1 MPTGF
6 ACSARITSPPIPV
19 STSASA
25 AFWRRPHA
33 PEEAAA
39 SLATGTKRRSASQ
52 PNPALDAGEGRSTC
66 GHQPTNGAKWPEAR
80 TGLVWWDGV
89 SGCWLL
95 ISSYASHRGLTLA
108 PDEPR
113 PAATAILRIEAL
125 AAEFSQNRLAR
136 DASAKQK
143 TRHVRLS
150 CRTACPA
157 RTERKPTAEFVEYLV
172 VVAHDLIAES
182 RATCSGRSRPILF
195 ALSSPLR
202 RVMC

>member
-1 MPTGF
+1 
-6 ACSARITSPPIPV
+6 
-19 STSASA
+19 
-25 AFWRRPHA
+25 
-33 PEEAAA
+33 
-39 SLATGTKRRSASQ
+39 
-52 PNPALDAGEGRSTC
+52 
-66 GHQPTNGAKWPEAR
+66 
-80 TGLVWWDGV
+80 VWWDGV

-95 ISSYASHRGLTLA
+95 ISSYASHPGLTLA

-157 RTERKPTAEFVEYLV
+157 RTERKPTAEFVDHGV
-172 VVAHDLIAES
+172 VRAGNPIGRQRNLARPFTVDPACAQFTFVPGRPFKRAKLSLGQQQRIQAQRAKAIPYSAH
-182 RATCSGRSRPILF
+182 R
-195 ALSSPLR
+195 
-202 RVMC
+202 